1 LYLLPRLARLTF
13 VANRLSRKRVTV
25 LFCDLVESSELFDR
39 LDPEALRAVA
49 DRYYGT
55 ARTAVERHGGTV
67 EKYIGDAVMAVFGIP
82 IAHEDDAERAV
93 RAALEMRAEVAAL
106 GLVPRIGIE
115 TGEVVAGDPEP
126 GHAFVTGPAIV
137 VAERLQKEAGAHGVL
152 AGESTYRLVRD
163 AVTAGP
169 EGALELKGR
178 PEPVNAWRIH
188 DANPEAPGLARRL
201 DTPLVGR
208 ARELEVLQEE
218 LRRVEEQGRCHL
230 TCLVGPAGVGKSR
243 LTLEFVGAL
252 PSERV
257 LSVRCPRYGEGATF
271 RPVADLVRLV
281 GRDRVAGLVADP
293 RATAVLD
300 ALAGGTLGSEANE
313 LPWALRRLLEALA
326 ADGPLVVV
334 LEDVES
340 AEPPLLDLID
350 HVVRA
355 GRGSVLLVCA
365 ARTELLEQR
374 PAWTEHAMWLEPLDV
389 DESARLLAELAGA
402 PLEPRVADRIA
413 EAAGGNALFAEEL
426 LRMLV
431 EDGRL
436 RRSGDRWVSTEVLG
450 DLAPPESVQ
459 AVIAARLDHLE
470 QDDRFVLQAASVVGQ
485 EFSRD
490 ALASLDIADGIEER
504 LARLVSRQLVRPPDT
519 PGAAADTFVFA
530 HPLVREVAYASL
542 TKRERADLHERYA
555 RLVASRGTALDL
567 DEVLGH
573 HLYMAV
579 RSLRDLDPGDARVG
593 SLAAEA
599 VPPLE
604 AAGRRAAAQR
614 NSPGAAALLQRAVEL
629 VPQDDPRRLELL
641 LQLAEA
647 LRSSGRLEE
656 ADDCLQETKKR
667 ATAAGAT
674 LTARRADAARGL
686 LSTFMRPSDG
696 LDAFIRAA
704 TELIAVAREEGD
716 DVQVARAWLW
726 LGWAL
731 WPTGRLV
738 EMEHAT
744 AEARLLGATGG
755 RDVRGETRRQLA
767 LGTVYGPS
775 PVPEALRL
783 CHELEE
789 EALSQD
795 DDRWAAVAISV
806 FRSFAEA
813 HAGDFAGARATYE
826 AAGPLLEELG
836 TSLFLTSQRFYAG
849 RVELL
854 AGEPA
859 AAEAHFRDAIQLLEA
874 LGDRGGNRAGPLV
887 FLAEALHARGADDE
901 AAAVARSGL
910 ELGNPDD
917 LENQIQGRAILA
929 ELLAESGD
937 TREVETLVREA
948 VELSDRT
955 DSPLFRADARRA
967 LAVVSRAAGSD
978 DTASTA
984 AGEALKLYEEKG
996 SVAGAELIRRLPAI
1010 GSVSAPERTGATSA
1024 APAAARP
1031 DPAGTR

>member
-1 LYLLPRLARLTF
+1 
-13 VANRLSRKRVTV
+13 VTV

-49 DRYYGT
+49 DRYYGA
-55 ARTAVERHGGTV
+55 ARAAVERHGGTV

-82 IAHEDDAERAV
+82 AAHEDDAERAV

-126 GHAFVTGPAIV
+126 GHAFATGPAIV
-137 VAERLQKEAGAHGVL
+137 VAERLQKEAGAHGILV
-152 AGESTYRLVRD
+152 GESTYRLVRD
-163 AVTAGP
+163 AVTARA
-169 EGALELKGR
+169 EGALTLKGQ
-178 PEPVNAWRIH
+178 PEPVTAWRIH
-188 DANPEAPGLARRL
+188 DAHPEAPGLARRL
-201 DTPLVGR
+201 DTALVGR
-208 ARELEVLQEE
+208 TRELKFLRDE
-218 LRRVEEQGRCHL
+218 LRRVETEERCRL
-230 TCLVGPAGVGKSR
+230 VCLVGPAGVGKSR

-252 PSERV
+252 PPDRV

-271 RPVADLVRLV
+271 RPVGDLVRLV
-281 GRDRVAGLVADP
+281 GRERAVELVADP
-293 RATAVLD
+293 RAAAVLQ
-300 ALAGGTLGSEANE
+300 ALAEGTLGSEANE
-313 LPWALRRLLEALA
+313 LPWAVRRLLEALA
-326 ADGPLVVV
+326 AEGPLVVV

-350 HVVRA
+350 HLARA
-355 GRGSVLLVCA
+355 GRGSFLVLCA

-374 PAWTEHAMWLEPLDV
+374 TAWADYAMQLDPLDEQ
-389 DESARLLAELAGA
+389 DSTRLLAELAGA
-402 PLEPRVADRIA
+402 PLEPRVAARITD
-413 EAAGGNALFAEEL
+413 AAGGNALFAEEL

-431 EDGRL
+431 EGGRL

-485 EFSRD
+485 EFSRA
-490 ALASLDIADGIEER
+490 ALASLEIADGVEER
-504 LARLVSRQLVRPPDT
+504 LARLVSRQLVRPPDA
-519 PGAAADTFVFA
+519 GSKADTFVFA
-530 HPLVREVAYASL
+530 HPLVREVAYAAL
-542 TKRERADLHERYA
+542 TKAERADLHERYA
-555 RLVASRGTALDL
+555 RLVASTGAALDL

-579 RSLRDLDPGDARVG
+579 RSLRDLDPGDARVR
-593 SLAAEA
+593 SLSAEA

-629 VPQDDPRRLELL
+629 VPEGDPRRLELL

-656 ADDCLQETKKR
+656 ADDRLVEVKER

-686 LSTFMRPSDG
+686 LSTFMRPGDG

-704 TELIAVAREEGD
+704 TELIAVAQEEGD
-716 DVQVARAWLW
+716 DAQVARAWLW

-738 EMEHAT
+738 ELAHAT
-744 AEARLLGATGG
+744 TQARLLGAAGG
-755 RDVRGETRRQLA
+755 RDVRGEMRRQLA
-767 LGTVYGPS
+767 LGTAYGPT
-775 PVPEALRL
+775 PVADALRL
-783 CHELEE
+783 CRELEA
-789 EALSQD
+789 EALGQD

-806 FRSFAEA
+806 FRSFVEA
-813 HAGDFAGARATYE
+813 HAGDFAGARATYQ

-836 TSLFLTSQRFYAG
+836 TSLFLSSQRFFAG

-854 AGEPA
+854 AGDPA

-874 LGDRGGNRAGPLV
+874 HGDRGGNLSGPLV

-901 AAAVARSGL
+901 AAEVARSGL

-929 ELLAESGD
+929 ELLAERGD
-937 TREVETLVREA
+937 LHGAETLAREA

-967 LAVVSRAAGSD
+967 LAVVSRAAGPAG
-978 DTASTA
+978 TASTA
-984 AGEALKLYEEKG
+984 AREALALYEEKG
-996 SVAGAELIRRLPAI
+996 SVAGTESIRRLLARDP
-1010 GSVSAPERTGATSA
+1010 VTAPERTGATNA
-1024 APAAARP
+1024 APAAGRP
-1031 DPAGTR
+1031 DRAGMR

>member
-1 LYLLPRLARLTF
+1 M
-13 VANRLSRKRVTV
+13 TV

-49 DRYYGT
+49 DRYYGA
-55 ARTAVERHGGTV
+55 ARAAVERHGGTV
-67 EKYIGDAVMAVFGIP
+67 EKYIGDAVMAIFGIP
-82 IAHEDDAERAV
+82 TAHEDDAERAV

-126 GHAFVTGPAIV
+126 GHAFATGPAIV
-137 VAERLQKEAGAHGVL
+137 VAERLQKEAGAHGIL
-152 AGESTYRLVRD
+152 AGETTYRLVRD
-163 AVTAGP
+163 AVTARS
-169 EGALELKGR
+169 EGALVLKGR
-178 PEPVNAWRIH
+178 PEPVPAWRIH
-188 DANPEAPGLARRL
+188 DAHPEAPGLARRL

-208 ARELEVLQEE
+208 ARELQFLRDE
-218 LRRVEEQGRCHL
+218 LRRVEEQARCRL
-230 TCLVGPAGVGKSR
+230 ACLVGPAGVGKSR
-243 LTLEFVGAL
+243 LTLEFVAGL
-252 PSERV
+252 PADRV

-271 RPVADLVRLV
+271 RPVADLVRAVGRTRIADLV
-281 GRDRVAGLVADP
+281 GDP
-293 RATAVLD
+293 RAAAVLG
-300 ALAGGTLGSEANE
+300 ALVSGTLAGEANE
-313 LPWALRRLLEALA
+313 LPWALRRLLESLA
-326 ADGPLVVV
+326 ATGSLVVV

-350 HVVRA
+350 HLVRA
-355 GRGSVLLVCA
+355 GRGSFLLVCA

-374 PAWTEHAMWLEPLDV
+374 PRWADHAIWLEPLDV
-389 DESARLLAELAGA
+389 DESAQLLAELAGA
-402 PLEPRVADRIA
+402 PLEPRVAGRIA
-413 EAAGGNALFAEEL
+413 ETAGGNALFAEEL

-436 RRSGDRWVSTEVLG
+436 RRSGDRWVSTSVLG

-485 EFSRD
+485 EFSRG
-490 ALASLDIADGIEER
+490 ALMSLEVADDVEDR
-504 LARLVSRQLVRPPDT
+504 LARLAGRQLVEPPTEDAD
-519 PGAAADTFVFA
+519 GDTFAFA

-542 TKRERADLHERYA
+542 TKAERADLHERYA
-555 RLVASRGTALDL
+555 RLVASTGAALDL

-573 HLYMAV
+573 HLHMAV
-579 RSLRDLDPGDARVG
+579 RSLRDLDPADPRVK

-599 VPPLE
+599 VPRLE

-614 NSPGAAALLQRAVEL
+614 NSPGAAALLRRAVEL
-629 VPQDDPRRLELL
+629 VSEDDPRRLELL
-641 LQLAEA
+641 LLLAEA

-656 ADDCLQETKKR
+656 ADDCLTEAKER
-667 ATAAGAT
+667 AATTGAT
-674 LTARRADAARGL
+674 LVARRADAARGL
-686 LSTFMRPSDG
+686 LSTFMRPGDG
-696 LDAFIRAA
+696 LDSFIRAA

-716 DVQVARAWLW
+716 EAQVARAWLW

-738 EMEHAT
+738 EMAHAT
-744 AEARLLGATGG
+744 AEARLLGSAGG
-755 RDVRGETRRQLA
+755 RDVRGEARRQLA
-767 LGTVYGPS
+767 LGTAYGP
-775 PVPEALRL
+775 VPAADAIRL
-783 CHELEE
+783 CRELEE
-789 EALSQD
+789 ESLGQD
-795 DDRWAAVAISV
+795 DDRWAASAISV

-813 HAGDFAGARATYE
+813 HAGDFARARDTYE

-836 TSLFLTSQRFYAG
+836 TSLFLTSQRFFAG

-874 LGDRGGNRAGPLV
+874 LGDRGGNLAGPLV

-901 AAAVARSGL
+901 ATEAARSGL
-910 ELGNPDD
+910 ELGNRDD

-929 ELLAESGD
+929 ELLLASGD
-937 TREVETLVREA
+937 GREAETLAREA

-955 DSPLFRADARRA
+955 DCPFFRADARRA
-967 LAVVSRAAGSD
+967 LAFVLNADGSSAEASSQAA
-978 DTASTA
+978 
-984 AGEALKLYEEKG
+984 EALRLYEEKG
-996 SVAGAELIRRLPAI
+996 SVAGAESIRRRFALDSI
-1010 GSVSAPERTGATSA
+1010 TAPERTGATGA
-1024 APAAARP
+1024 APAAGRP
-1031 DPAGTR
+1031 DRAGTR